1 MDQKGERAPQPKII
15 REDLIDKGEIIF
27 FLLFEFWLIK
37 LLKIVRHS
45 VLTLFSVFDWEYV
58 CVSVYLKIFS

>member
-1 MDQKGERAPQPKII
+1 MWTLIVHLNNSRKNGSFSGSKRRDSTPQPKII

-37 LLKIVRHS
+37 PLKIVRH
-45 VLTLFSVFDWEYV
+45 VF
-58 CVSVYLKIFS
+58 